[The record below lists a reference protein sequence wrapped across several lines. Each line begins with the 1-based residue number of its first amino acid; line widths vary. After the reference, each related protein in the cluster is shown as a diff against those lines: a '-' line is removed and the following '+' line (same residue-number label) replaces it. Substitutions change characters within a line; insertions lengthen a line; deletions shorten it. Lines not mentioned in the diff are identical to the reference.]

1 MPITKRR
8 LLPVALL
15 ALAAV
20 AGPDRAAQAQ
30 GKDLTMGN
38 VNPPK
43 HGTSQ
48 AAQQFVDKL
57 AELSGGK
64 IKVAHHHSG
73 ALGGEREVAQQ
84 IQLGAVDF
92 GPITTA
98 PLSTL
103 VPEMSVFQL
112 PYIFRDYDH
121 VFKALDGSDTL
132 TKYYDAVLDKKGLK
146 LVGFIAAGYRG
157 IYGHG
162 AINSLADVKG
172 KKVRVQEDKILVA
185 TFKALGMISTPIA
198 FPEVA
203 TALQTKVIDFAE
215 GGVNTFYHNK
225 FYDIV
230 KYVADVRHTHQAVA
244 LIMSKAAWPKQ
255 DAAGQ
260 KAIMDA
266 WAHARAFNRKFILDE
281 DKSIQDQVRGQGR
294 DHHQARR
301 HAVPAGDAERLRG
314 VLRHAGRQGRQ
325 EDGRLHPEPSS
336 SAHGRAHPSERP
348 GGRGAP
354 RARSWAPPLRRA
366 RPSSAALILAVMAGA
381 VFLQVVLRYL
391 GLTGI
396 DGLEE
401 VPRYLFV
408 WLVMIGAAA
417 AMQRGEHTVLDYFV
431 NLLGPARARRSCSC

>member
-1 MPITKRR
+1 MSIGSALR
-8 LLPVALL
+8 LGAC
-15 ALAAV
+15 AAIFASMF
-20 AGPDRAAQAQ
+20 AGTDSTQAQ
-30 GKDLTMGN
+30 ELSLGN
-38 VNPPK
+38 VNPAK

-48 AAQQFVDKL
+48 ASQQFIDKL
-57 AELSGGK
+57 AELTGGK
-64 IKVAHHHSG
+64 IKVVHHHSG

-112 PYIFRDYDH
+112 PYIFRDYEH
-121 VFKALDGSDTL
+121 VFKALDGSDAIV
-132 TKYYDAVLDKKGLK
+132 KYYDAVLDKKAFK
-146 LVGFIAAGYRG
+146 LIGFIAAGYRG

-203 TALQTKVIDFAE
+203 TALQTGVIDFAE

-244 LIMSKAAWPKQ
+244 LIMSKAAWQKQ
-255 DAAGQ
+255 NAAAQ

-266 WAHARAFNRKFILDE
+266 WVHARAFNRKFILDE
-281 DKSIQDQVRGQGR
+281 DKSIQDQVRAKGVTITKPDASPFR
-294 DHHQARR
+294 EATLNVYEDFYRT
-301 HAVPAGDAERLRG
+301 PAGKDAKNI
-314 VLRHAGRQGRQ
+314 V
-325 EDGRLHPEPSS
+325 DF
-336 SAHGRAHPSERP
+336 
-348 GGRGAP
+348 
-354 RARSWAPPLRRA
+354 
-366 RPSSAALILAVMAGA
+366 IV
-381 VFLQVVLRYL
+381 
-391 GLTGI
+391 GLK
-396 DGLEE
+396 
-401 VPRYLFV
+401 
-408 WLVMIGAAA
+408 
-417 AMQRGEHTVLDYFV
+417 
-431 NLLGPARARRSCSC
+431 

>member
-1 MPITKRR
+1 MMSIGFALR
-8 LLPVALL
+8 LGACLTV
-15 ALAAV
+15 LAAV
-20 AGPDRAAQAQ
+20 LGVSGPMQAQ
-30 GKDLTMGN
+30 ELTLGN
-38 VNPPK
+38 VNPAK

-48 AAQQFVDKL
+48 ASQQFIDKL

-64 IKVAHHHSG
+64 IKVVHHHSG

-112 PYIFRDYDH
+112 PYIFRDYEH
-121 VFKALDGSDTL
+121 VFKALDGSDTIV
-132 TKYYDAVLDKKGLK
+132 KYYEAVLDKKAFK
-146 LVGFIAAGYRG
+146 LIGFIAAGYRG

-162 AINSLADVKG
+162 AINSIDDVKG

-203 TALQTKVIDFAE
+203 TALQTRVIDFAE

-244 LIMSKAAWPKQ
+244 LVMSKASWQKQ
-255 DAAGQ
+255 DAAGK

-266 WAHARAFNRKFILDE
+266 WAHARTFNRKFILDE
-281 DKSIQDQVRGQGR
+281 DKSIQDQVRAKGVTITKPDAAPFRKATQSVYEEFY
-294 DHHQARR
+294 AT
-301 HAVPAGDAERLRG
+301 PAGKDARKI
-314 VLRHAGRQGRQ
+314 V
-325 EDGRLHPEPSS
+325 DF
-336 SAHGRAHPSERP
+336 
-348 GGRGAP
+348 
-354 RARSWAPPLRRA
+354 
-366 RPSSAALILAVMAGA
+366 ILNVK
-381 VFLQVVLRYL
+381 
-391 GLTGI
+391 
-396 DGLEE
+396 
-401 VPRYLFV
+401 
-408 WLVMIGAAA
+408 
-417 AMQRGEHTVLDYFV
+417 
-431 NLLGPARARRSCSC
+431 

>member
-1 MPITKRR
+1 MLIHLLRR
-8 LLPVALL
+8 VALWAAGTL
-15 ALAAV
+15 AMLAV
-20 AGPDRAAQAQ
+20 WGTVSAQ
-30 GKDLTMGN
+30 DMSMGN

-48 AAQQFVDKL
+48 ASQQFADKL
-57 AELSGGK
+57 TDLSGGK
-64 IKVAHHHSG
+64 IKITHHHSG
-73 ALGGEREVAQQ
+73 TLGGEREVAQQ

-132 TKYYDAVLDKKGLK
+132 YAYYDAVLDRRGLK
-146 LVGFIAAGYRG
+146 LIGFIAAGSRG

-203 TALQTKVIDFAE
+203 TALQTRVIDYAE

-230 KYVADVRHTHQAVA
+230 KYVADVRHTHQATA
-244 LIMSKAAWPKQ
+244 LIMSKAGWQKQ
-255 DAAGQ
+255 DAAGH

-266 WAHARAFNRKFILDE
+266 WVHARAFNRKFILDE
-281 DKSIQDQVRGQGR
+281 DKSIQDQVREKGVTITKPDATPFR
-294 DHHQARR
+294 EATLSVYEEFY
-301 HAVPAGDAERLRG
+301 ATPAGKDAKKM
-314 VLRHAGRQGRQ
+314 V
-325 EDGRLHPEPSS
+325 DF
-336 SAHGRAHPSERP
+336 
-348 GGRGAP
+348 
-354 RARSWAPPLRRA
+354 
-366 RPSSAALILAVMAGA
+366 ILAVK
-381 VFLQVVLRYL
+381 
-391 GLTGI
+391 
-396 DGLEE
+396 
-401 VPRYLFV
+401 
-408 WLVMIGAAA
+408 
-417 AMQRGEHTVLDYFV
+417 
-431 NLLGPARARRSCSC
+431 

>member
-1 MPITKRR
+1 M
-8 LLPVALL
+8 L
-15 ALAAV
+15 AGASTT
-20 AGPDRAAQAQ
+20 QAQ
-30 GKDLTMGN
+30 ELSLGN
-38 VNPPK
+38 VNPAK

-48 AAQQFVDKL
+48 ASQQFIDKL

-64 IKVAHHHSG
+64 IKVVHHLPG

-103 VPEMSVFQL
+103 IPEMSVFQL
-112 PYIFRDYDH
+112 PYIFRDYEH
-121 VFKALDGSDTL
+121 VFKALDGSDTIN
-132 TKYYDAVLDKKGLK
+132 KYYEGVLDKKAFK
-146 LVGFIAAGYRG
+146 LIGFIAAGYRG

-172 KKVRVQEDKILVA
+172 RKVRVQEDKILVA

-244 LIMSKAAWPKQ
+244 LVMSKAAWQKQ
-255 DAAGQ
+255 DPSGQ

-266 WAHARAFNRKFILDE
+266 WAHARGFNRKFILDE
-281 DKSIQDQVRGQGR
+281 DKQIQDQVREKGVTITKPDATPFREATLSVYEDFYGT
-294 DHHQARR
+294 
-301 HAVPAGDAERLRG
+301 PAGKDARKM
-314 VLRHAGRQGRQ
+314 V
-325 EDGRLHPEPSS
+325 DF
-336 SAHGRAHPSERP
+336 
-348 GGRGAP
+348 
-354 RARSWAPPLRRA
+354 
-366 RPSSAALILAVMAGA
+366 ILS
-381 VFLQVVLRYL
+381 
-391 GLTGI
+391 I
-396 DGLEE
+396 K
-401 VPRYLFV
+401 
-408 WLVMIGAAA
+408 
-417 AMQRGEHTVLDYFV
+417 
-431 NLLGPARARRSCSC
+431 

>member
-1 MPITKRR
+1 MLSVRP
-8 LLPVALL
+8 LLS
-15 ALAAV
+15 LAAGLAV
-20 AGPDRAAQAQ
+20 LATTLAGAGTTWSQEMS
-30 GKDLTMGN
+30 MGN

-48 AAQQFVDKL
+48 ASQQFIDKVG
-57 AELSGGK
+57 ELTGGK
-64 IKVAHHHSG
+64 LKITHHHSG

-121 VFKALDGSDTL
+121 VFKALDNSDTI
-132 TKYYDAVLDKKGLK
+132 TKYYEGVLDKKGFK

-162 AINSLADVKG
+162 AINSIADVKG

-230 KYVADVRHTHQAVA
+230 KYVADVRHTHQAIA
-244 LIMSKAAWPKQ
+244 LIMSKASWAKL

-260 KAIMDA
+260 KAVTDA
-266 WAHARAFNRKFILDE
+266 WAHARTFNRKFILDE
-281 DKSIQDQVRGQGR
+281 DKSIQDQVRAKGVTITKPDATPFR
-294 DHHQARR
+294 QAT
-301 HAVPAGDAERLRG
+301 ASVYEEFYATPAGKDAKKM
-314 VLRHAGRQGRQ
+314 V
-325 EDGRLHPEPSS
+325 DF
-336 SAHGRAHPSERP
+336 
-348 GGRGAP
+348 
-354 RARSWAPPLRRA
+354 
-366 RPSSAALILAVMAGA
+366 ILAVK
-381 VFLQVVLRYL
+381 
-391 GLTGI
+391 
-396 DGLEE
+396 
-401 VPRYLFV
+401 
-408 WLVMIGAAA
+408 
-417 AMQRGEHTVLDYFV
+417 
-431 NLLGPARARRSCSC
+431 

>member
-1 MPITKRR
+1 MLSVRP
-8 LLPVALL
+8 LLS
-15 ALAAV
+15 LAAGLAV
-20 AGPDRAAQAQ
+20 AATTLAGAGTTWSQE
-30 GKDLTMGN
+30 LSLGN

-48 AAQQFVDKL
+48 ASQQFIDKVG
-57 AELSGGK
+57 ELTGGK
-64 IKVAHHHSG
+64 LKITHHHSG

-121 VFKALDGSDTL
+121 VFKALDNSDTIA
-132 TKYYDAVLDKKGLK
+132 KYYEGVLDKKGFK
-146 LVGFIAAGYRG
+146 LIGFIAAGYRG

-162 AINSLADVKG
+162 AINSIADVKG

-230 KYVADVRHTHQAVA
+230 KYVADVRHTHQAIA
-244 LIMSKAAWPKQ
+244 LIMSKASWAKL

-260 KAIMDA
+260 KAVTDA
-266 WAHARAFNRKFILDE
+266 WAHARTFNRKFILDE
-281 DKSIQDQVRGQGR
+281 DKSIQDQVKAKGVTITKPDATPFR
-294 DHHQARR
+294 QAT
-301 HAVPAGDAERLRG
+301 ASVYEEFYATPAGKDAKKM
-314 VLRHAGRQGRQ
+314 V
-325 EDGRLHPEPSS
+325 DF
-336 SAHGRAHPSERP
+336 
-348 GGRGAP
+348 
-354 RARSWAPPLRRA
+354 
-366 RPSSAALILAVMAGA
+366 ILAVK
-381 VFLQVVLRYL
+381 
-391 GLTGI
+391 
-396 DGLEE
+396 
-401 VPRYLFV
+401 
-408 WLVMIGAAA
+408 
-417 AMQRGEHTVLDYFV
+417 
-431 NLLGPARARRSCSC
+431 